1 VAGVGGVGGGGTLP
15 GSMAQWVERE
25 RVRASQ
31 EVKAKRTQETNSTT
45 RELVIFGFIAK
56 VVEGERD

>member
-1 VAGVGGVGGGGTLP
+1 
-15 GSMAQWVERE
+15 MAQWVERE